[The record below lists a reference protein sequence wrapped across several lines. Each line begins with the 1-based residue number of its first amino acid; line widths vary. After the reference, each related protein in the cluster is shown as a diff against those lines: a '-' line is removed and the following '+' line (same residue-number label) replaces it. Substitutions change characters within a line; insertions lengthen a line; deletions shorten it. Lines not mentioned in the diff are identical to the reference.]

1 MPTFDNLDSLLA
13 HVQKQID
20 DTMVDEVADAVVDTM
35 KAEIQNTVYGVY
47 QPHVYNRRF
56 DNGGLL
62 DENNIKVTPVKN
74 EIEVKNVT
82 PVNTAYGYSGSSS
95 DLLDEIIVSGSG
107 YTYDNGGAY
116 LKPRDFYAET
126 IMDLKLKGNHTTAL
140 KKGLKKRGIDT
151 K

>member
-47 QPHVYNRRF
+47 QPKVYNRRF
-56 DNGGLL
+56 GNGGLL
-62 DENNIKVTPVKN
+62 DKDNIKVTPVKN
-74 EIEVKNVT
+74 GIEVKNVT

-95 DLLDEIIVSGSG
+95 DLLDKIIVTGSG
-107 YTYDNGGAY
+107 YRYDNGGAY
-116 LKPRDFYAET
+116 LKPRDFYAKT
-126 IMDLKLKGNHTTAL
+126 VMDMKLMNQPIDAL